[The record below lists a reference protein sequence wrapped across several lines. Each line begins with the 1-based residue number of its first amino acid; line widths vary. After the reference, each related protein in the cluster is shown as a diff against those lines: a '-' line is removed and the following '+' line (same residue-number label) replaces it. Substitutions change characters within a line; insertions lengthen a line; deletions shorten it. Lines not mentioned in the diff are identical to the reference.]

1 MEIKE
6 LVRKN
11 RSYRRFHQDVRI
23 DMGTLRELV
32 DLTRYCASA
41 RNGQP
46 LKYILSCDQEKNELI
61 FPHLAWAGYLK
72 DWTGPKEGEKPAAYI
87 VVLGD
92 KRITKSFDCDH
103 GIAAQSMLLGA
114 IERGY
119 GGCIV
124 ASVKRDA
131 LRVGLNI
138 EVHFEILFV
147 VALGKPAET
156 VQIEPMGSDGG
167 IAYWR
172 DENDVHHVPKRAL
185 DDIVIG

>member
-11 RSYRRFHQDVRI
+11 RSYRRFHQDVQI

-32 DLTRYCASA
+32 DLTRYGASA

-46 LKYILSCDQEKNELI
+46 LKYILSCDEEKNGVI
-61 FPHLAWAGYLK
+61 FPHLAWAGYLT
-72 DWTGPKEGEKPAAYI
+72 DWPGPEEGEKPSAYI

-92 KRITKSFDCDH
+92 KRIAKSFGCDH
-103 GIAAQSMLLGA
+103 GIAAQSILLGA
-114 IERGY
+114 VERGY

-124 ASVKRDA
+124 ASIKRDA
-131 LRVGLNI
+131 LRAGLKI
-138 EVHFEILFV
+138 EDHFEMLFV

-156 VQIEPMGSDGG
+156 VHIEKIGPDGG

-185 DDIVIG
+185 DAIIIG

>member
-1 MEIKE
+1 
-6 LVRKN
+6 
-11 RSYRRFHQDVRI
+11 
-23 DMGTLRELV
+23 
-32 DLTRYCASA
+32 
-41 RNGQP
+41 
-46 LKYILSCDQEKNELI
+46 
-61 FPHLAWAGYLK
+61 
-72 DWTGPKEGEKPAAYI
+72 
-87 VVLGD
+87 
-92 KRITKSFDCDH
+92 
-103 GIAAQSMLLGA
+103 MLLGA

-131 LRVGLNI
+131 LRAGLNI

-156 VQIEPMGSDGG
+156 VQIEPMGPDGG

-185 DDIVIG
+185 DDIIIG